1 MSPDDHTPHLS
12 LEEVLNLLPVQRI
25 EVKVHQLLRH
35 FRLNVAPELHP
46 QLVHG
51 QLFCQAGLQLFSI
64 YFAHMVDTPHTKKQK
79 ATTSNKVFS
88 KSTEF

>member
-35 FRLNVAPELHP
+35 FGLDVTPELDS

-51 QLFCQAGLQLFSI
+51 QLFRQAGLQLF
-64 YFAHMVDTPHTKKQK
+64 Y
-79 ATTSNKVFS
+79 
-88 KSTEF
+88 